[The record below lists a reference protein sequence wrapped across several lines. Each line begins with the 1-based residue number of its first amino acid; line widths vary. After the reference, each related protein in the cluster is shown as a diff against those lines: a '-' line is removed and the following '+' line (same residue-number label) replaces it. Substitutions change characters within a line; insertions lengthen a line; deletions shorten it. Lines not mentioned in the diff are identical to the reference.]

1 MTGARQRSGGL
12 DQQGRFAD
20 PRIAADQQ
28 NRASHEAAADDTVQF
43 SDPRGQAR
51 CVMSLAGERFERK
64 EAASAAFTAGARG
77 ALRAFLAQRIPFPAG
92 LAFALPAAERS
103 PAVLA
108 DEGQIAFRHRESPG
122 NSNAKG

>member
-1 MTGARQRSGGL
+1 MTGAGKRSRGL
-12 DQQGRFAD
+12 DQQGRFTD
-20 PRIAADQQ
+20 PWIAADQK
-28 NRASHEAAADDTVQF
+28 NRAPHEAAASDAVQF
-43 SDPRGQAR
+43 SDPRRQAR
-51 CVMSLAGERFERK
+51 RVVRLAGERFQRE
-64 EAASAAFTAGARG
+64 EAASAGFTAGARR